1 MVKALVV
8 DDERHVA
15 RLLEFMLEKNG
26 YQVSVAYDG
35 NDALE
40 KAGSFE
46 PDVVLLDLVLPGL
59 SGLEVLERLRTDKRF
74 NGIKV
79 LVLTGHAFDANTV
92 SVGGI
97 DADAY
102 CTKPVAPSTLL
113 TRLKDLGVGPAS

>member
-35 NDALE
+35 REALD
-40 KAGSFE
+40 KASE
-46 PDVVLLDLVLPGL
+46 VKPDVILLDLVLPGL
-59 SGLEVLERLRTDKRF
+59 SGMEVLKQLRDDPQF
-74 NGIKV
+74 NDVKI
-79 LVLTGHAFDANTV
+79 LILTGHGYDAN
-92 SVGGI
+92 SDGISGI

-102 CTKPVAPSTLL
+102 CTKPLAPSTLL
-113 TRLKDLGVGPAS
+113 TRLSDLGVGPV